1 MIRILFIIFH
11 LILCRTFLKITYLQ
25 TVQLPLLNRT
35 MDAFYYESSSD
46 EKRPGI
52 LFLPDLTGVQKTTHK
67 CAEILREEG
76 DYNVLIPDLYS
87 GGSSL
92 RKYCVQF
99 LMNAIVRNNEPSG
112 NEPLAEFFDILDQFK
127 EFQKVDGNN
136 IGVVGQCLTGGFVLH
151 AASRPEVKAPVVFH
165 HSFGLKG
172 SGIPK
177 GCASLIQHTV
187 QGHFSYVDPMCP
199 VWRVRQL
206 ATELE
211 GKLES
216 HWYNLPHGIP
226 HLFFN
231 NKQGKRAFERM
242 SDFFREQLV

>member
-1 MIRILFIIFH
+1 M
-11 LILCRTFLKITYLQ
+11 Q

-35 MDAFYYESSSD
+35 MDAFLYEAPSG

-52 LFLPDLTGVQKTTHK
+52 LFLPDLTGVRDTTHK
-67 CAEILREEG
+67 SAEILSSEG
-76 DYNVLIPDLYS
+76 DYHVLIPDLYS

-92 RKYCVQF
+92 QKYCMQF
-99 LMNAIVRNNEPSG
+99 FMNSLVRNNEPSG
-112 NEPLAEFFDILDQFK
+112 NAPLAEFFEVLDQFK
-127 EFQKVDGNN
+127 EFENVDATN

-151 AASRPEVKAPVVFH
+151 AAIRPEVKAPVVFH

-177 GCASLIQHTV
+177 SCSTQINKKV

-199 VWRVRQL
+199 VWRVKQL
-206 ATELE
+206 ETELQ
-211 GKLES
+211 GNLEA
-216 HWYNLPHGIP
+216 HWYTLPHGMP

-231 NKQGKRAFERM
+231 TDQGKHAFERM
-242 SDFFREQLV
+242 GNFFQEQLR